1 MSPISFFYN
10 ENSYNSDIS
19 MKTAQTQQNQRKNYL
34 FEFGAR
40 IFNEHSVS
48 VFFQENDVIT

>member
-10 ENSYNSDIS
+10 ENSCNSDIS